1 MLLKFLFFCLP
12 LSPDGPRLHERE
24 PALHEEYDDAHDE
37 QEEVVDLLRL
47 LVVGVVGTR
56 FNLQGGVVGAIDW
69 RKRFMSVVLLEKRED
84 GLKCLVY

>member
-47 LVVGVVGTR
+47 LVVGVVGAR
-56 FNLQGGVVGAIDW
+56 FNLQGGVVGAMNG
-69 RKRFMSVVLLEKRED
+69 RKRFMSVVLLEKP
-84 GLKCLVY
+84 CLLRL